1 MIMTAETDVEGLIRK
16 TQRYEFAD
24 GLRDLQLSLL
34 LGLGGVTIWFIFSP
48 WWAMLLGE
56 MILTYGRWAAW
67 IGMLWIAVPAVV
79 VWGMVAVMGY
89 LRRRWLWSET
99 GNVTPARMVVPS
111 GVNLIAAGIL
121 LAGIGT
127 GVLLWMRGVVDD
139 GFALRM
145 LWAATGW
152 SFGYTLFGVGRE
164 IGLPRYVSIG
174 LIGGIAS
181 TLVLFLPLTFGGASL
196 ALGLGWCL
204 ILGVSGVVTLRRAW
218 AEVGRDAHVR
228 SD

>member
-1 MIMTAETDVEGLIRK
+1 MAAETDVQGLIRK
-16 TQRYEFAD
+16 TQRYEFSD

-56 MILTYGRWAAW
+56 MILRFGRWAAW
-67 IGMLWIAVPAVV
+67 VGVLWIAFPVV
-79 VWGMVAVMGY
+79 VAWGMVAVMGY
-89 LRRRWLWSET
+89 LRRRWLWAET
-99 GNVTPARMVVPS
+99 GNVTPPRIVVPRR
-111 GVNLIAAGIL
+111 VNLIAAGIL
-121 LAGIGT
+121 LAGIGS
-127 GVLLWMRGVVDD
+127 GVLLWMRGAVDD
-139 GFALRM
+139 VFVLRM

-174 LIGGIAS
+174 LIGGVVS
-181 TLVLFLPLTFGGASL
+181 TLVLFFPLSFSQAAL
-196 ALGLGWCL
+196 ALGLGWCA
-204 ILGVSGVVTLRRAW
+204 ILGVSGVLTLRRAW
-218 AEVGRDAHVR
+218 AKLGRDAHVR